1 MGSVLL
7 FDGACVGKKILAQ
20 PGKSAKGKVGLGLGL
35 GTAQV
40 RTAAGID
47 SDHLSG
53 LHK

>member
-7 FDGACVGKKILAQ
+7 DGIRVGKKILAQ
-20 PGKSAKGKVGLGLGL
+20 SGKYLKSKVGLGL

-40 RTAAGID
+40 LTATGID

>member
-20 PGKSAKGKVGLGLGL
+20 PGKSAKGKVGLGLG
-35 GTAQV
+35 TAQV